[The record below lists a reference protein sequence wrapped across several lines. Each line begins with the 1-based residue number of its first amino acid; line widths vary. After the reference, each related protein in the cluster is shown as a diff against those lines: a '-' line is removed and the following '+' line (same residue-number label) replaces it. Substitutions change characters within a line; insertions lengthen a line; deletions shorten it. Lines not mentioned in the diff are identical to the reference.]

1 MAVYRKKDGG
11 PNTKFYESPDTI
23 SQFDAVRQ
31 WLQKNCKK
39 YIQADP
45 PTAKGLS
52 TLVNQ
57 LVLFQEEAF
66 GKNVSKPPL
75 TRLPMR
81 CFMDFRP
88 GGGLCHI
95 LASVYKFKSEQG
107 WRRFDFQSP
116 SRMDRNVEMFMTI
129 EKTLVLNKCMTLPNI
144 FIMPEVEKQLVP
156 RLKDIIKRHQGTIAE
171 NPDDASHLVHP
182 PLPTTDGPEDW
193 VRVVFRKDKGVM
205 LHWWFYPDSF
215 DTWVTAPEID
225 MDAETPSESSE
236 SPFEVNA
243 RWLLD
248 LDEYNEWMNV
258 DDYEVEM
265 DALGR
270 RRSPRGKYTIDELL
284 AGVDGDKKDKKGGKK
299 RKRSPSP
306 ISDKRKRKGST
317 RTPSLLT
324 KKKSLRG
331 EDECED
337 LTKDMEEPSP
347 EPSVQEVHVQKN
359 TNNPRSSKD
368 ESQPLKGGTLLELD
382 GNDIDDKV
390 DKDEKSKSSRPDSP
404 NSQSRDKPP
413 EDNQDDNVTE
423 QANHI
428 IIPSY
433 AAWFDYNSVHAIERR
448 GLPEFFNLKNK
459 SKTPEVYIAYRNFMI
474 DTYRLN
480 PTEYLTVTACRRNL
494 AGDVCAIMRVHAF
507 LEQWGL
513 VNYQVDADSR
523 PTPMGPPSTSHF
535 HVLADTPSGL
545 QPLNPPRTQQ
555 PSAAQTMLNLDKP
568 KETPEVKTEDGAA
581 AKPVVNDSNFGL
593 RLDQYAKKNAYMKNK
608 AAATVSREWT
618 EQETLLLLEAL
629 EMFKD
634 DWNKVCEHVGSRTQD
649 ECILH
654 FLRLPIEDPYLDDPG
669 SGGGALGPL
678 AFQPIPFSK
687 SGNPIMSTVSFLAS
701 VVDPRIAAA
710 AAQAAMEEFA
720 KIKDEVPSA
729 LLDAHIK
736 NVEAAAANGNTDP
749 KSGLDMTGIA
759 GTLEKDDAA
768 EEGADKDGK
777 KEATEVQAAQPSMQI
792 KVEANE
798 EKTEAMEVDPP
809 AQDKTDVPNSTDAK
823 VANATDSSESTAET
837 KENAE
842 MNGDKTGSDSQPE
855 SNEIVP
861 MKAPETEQERVIK
874 DAQLSTAAAAA
885 LGAAAVKA
893 KHLAAVEE
901 RKIKSLVAL
910 LVETQM
916 KKLEIKLR
924 HFEELEA
931 IMDRERET
939 LEYQRQQLIQERQ
952 QFHME
957 QLRAAEFRARQQAH
971 TVLMSNQPG
980 STEQGRD
987 SPVPGPGQTQA
998 ARSYPTSKSPGA
1010 ASLNHQSVASPSITS
1025 PHAVPVPVSATTPQP
1040 SPSPVPP
1047 SPSPA
1052 APAIPHPSPAAP
1064 IPSPGPPQIPPPGQ
1078 QIVSQMT
1085 QPMPPQMPPQQQMVQ
1100 PMPPQQQMPPQQMA
1114 QTVVPPQQQMP
1125 PQQMPPQQMP
1135 PQQMPMHP
1143 YGGQPPQQQVRVPPP
1158 SQQQPP
1164 PQQHPLQHSY
1174 MQQGHPP
1181 PSGPPQGMGMA
1192 PHMMQQQH
1200 HNRPPPMGATHYPP
1214 SGPYPSN
1221 GAMMQHSGMRPA
1233 GPGMMAGGMQAM
1245 QRPQHGMPPV
1255 PSAQAPQGHGPNMG
1269 NEASMA
1275 SPMVGP
1281 PQPQA
1286 TGPPDVSDSSN
1297 SNSSE
1302 AMNIAAAANQQ

>member
-1 MAVYRKKDGG
+1 MTCYRKKDGG
-11 PNTKFYESPDTI
+11 PNVKFYESPETI
-23 SQFDAVRQ
+23 AQFDTVRQ

-45 PTAKGLS
+45 PTAKGLAA
-52 TLVNQ
+52 LVNQ
-57 LVLFQEEAF
+57 LVQFQEDAF
-66 GKNVSKPPL
+66 GRTVSKPPL
-75 TRLPMR
+75 TRLPMK
-81 CFMDFRP
+81 CFLDFRP
-88 GGGLCHI
+88 SGSLCHI
-95 LASVYKFKSEQG
+95 LAAVYKFKSEQG

-129 EKTLVLNKCMTLPNI
+129 EKTLVQNKCLTLPHI

-193 VRVVFRKDKGVM
+193 VRVVFRRDKNVM

-215 DTWVTAPEID
+215 DTWVTGAEID
-225 MDAETPSESSE
+225 QEPDIPD
-236 SPFEVNA
+236 PVDGPYEVNA

-248 LDEYNEWMNV
+248 LDTFNEWMNV

-270 RRSPRGKYTIDELL
+270 RRSPRGKYTIEELL
-284 AGVDGDKKDKKGGKK
+284 AGVDSDKKDKKGKK

-306 ISDKRKRKGST
+306 VSEKRKNKSRSSRGPT
-317 RTPSLLT
+317 LLT

-331 EDECED
+331 DDEMDD

-347 EPSVQEVHVQKN
+347 EPNVQEVHIQKN
-359 TNNPRSSKD
+359 TNNPRSNKD

-382 GNDIDDKV
+382 GNDTDDKG
-390 DKDEKSKSSRPDSP
+390 DKEEKMKTSRPGSP
-404 NSQSRDKPP
+404 NSQSRDKLP

-428 IIPSY
+428 VIPSY

-545 QPLNPPRTQQ
+545 QPLNPPRTNQ
-555 PSAAQTMLNLDKP
+555 PSAAQQMLNLDKG
-568 KETPEVKTEDGAA
+568 KETPEVKTEEGVT
-581 AKPVVNDSNFGL
+581 KPPINDNFGL

-629 EMFKD
+629 EMYKD

-669 SGGGALGPL
+669 AGGGALGPL

-687 SGNPIMSTVSFLAS
+687 AGNPIMSTVSFLAS

-710 AAQAAMEEFA
+710 AAQAAMDEFA

-736 NVEAAAANGNTDP
+736 NVEAAAADGNSDP

-759 GTLEKDDAA
+759 GTLEREEG
-768 EEGADKDGK
+768 EEGADKENK
-777 KEATEVQAAQPSMQI
+777 KENAPAPAQQNDTAAVAGPNIQI
-792 KVEANE
+792 KMEVEE
-798 EKTEAMEVDPP
+798 GKTEPMDVDQSS
-809 AQDKTDVPNSTDAK
+809 QDKTETSAEKPPNA
-823 VANATDSSESTAET
+823 ANSESGEAVPENP
-837 KENAE
+837 ENAE
-842 MNGDKTGSDSQPE
+842 VNGEKEKEDTPE
-855 SNEIVP
+855 EPIETTP
-861 MKAPETEQERVIK
+861 PKAPETEQERTVK

-971 TVLMSNQPG
+971 AMMMTPPNSNSG
-980 STEQGRD
+980 EQGRD
-987 SPVPGPGQTQA
+987 SPVSLSGQCPPQA
-998 ARSYPTSKSPGA
+998 RATYPTSKSPGSTS
-1010 ASLNHQSVASPSITS
+1010 ASVNHQSVASPSITS
-1025 PHAVPVPVSATTPQP
+1025 PHAVPVPVTATTPQP

-1052 APAIPHPSPAAP
+1052 APTLHPPSQPSPHPSPHPSPAPP
-1064 IPSPGPPQIPPPGQ
+1064 IPSPGPPQIPP
-1078 QIVSQMT
+1078 SN
-1085 QPMPPQMPPQQQMVQ
+1085 
-1100 PMPPQQQMPPQQMA
+1100 
-1114 QTVVPPQQQMP
+1114 
-1125 PQQMPPQQMP
+1125 
-1135 PQQMPMHP
+1135 QQMPMHP
-1143 YGGQPPQQQVRVPPP
+1143 YVGQQPQQQPPPQQQQQQQ
-1158 SQQQPP
+1158 QQQPP
-1164 PQQHPLQHSY
+1164 PQQHPMQQHPY
-1174 MQQGHPP
+1174 MQGHPQP
-1181 PSGPPQGMGMA
+1181 GPPPNMGMA
-1192 PHMMQQQH
+1192 PQMMQH
-1200 HNRPPPMGATHYPP
+1200 HNRPPPMPGPHYPP
-1214 SGPYPSN
+1214 AGNYPPN
-1221 GAMMQHSGMRPA
+1221 GTMMPHGGLRPA
-1233 GPGMMAGGMQAM
+1233 GPGMMSPGMMPGGVP
-1245 QRPQHGMPPV
+1245 RPQHGMPPV
-1255 PSAQAPQGHGPNMG
+1255 PSAQPTQGHPNM
-1269 NEASMA
+1269 NSEPPMQN
-1275 SPMVGP
+1275 PMVGP
-1281 PQPQA
+1281 PQAQV

-1297 SNSSE
+1297 SSSSE
-1302 AMNIAAAANQQ
+1302 TMNMAAANQP

>member
-1 MAVYRKKDGG
+1 MTCYRKKDGG
-11 PNTKFYESPDTI
+11 PNVKFYESPETI
-23 SQFDAVRQ
+23 TQFDTVRQ

-45 PTAKGLS
+45 PTAKGLAA
-52 TLVNQ
+52 LVNQ
-57 LVLFQEEAF
+57 LVQFQEEAF
-66 GKNVSKPPL
+66 GRNVSKPPL
-75 TRLPMR
+75 TRLPMK
-81 CFMDFRP
+81 CFLDFRP
-88 GGGLCHI
+88 SGALCHI

-129 EKTLVLNKCMTLPNI
+129 EKTLVQNKCLTLPNI

-193 VRVVFRKDKGVM
+193 VRVVFRRDKSVM
-205 LHWWFYPDSF
+205 LHWWFYPDSY

-225 MDAETPSESSE
+225 QEPE
-236 SPFEVNA
+236 SPEAQDGPYEVNA

-270 RRSPRGKYTIDELL
+270 RRSPRGKYTIEELL
-284 AGVDGDKKDKKGGKK
+284 AGVDVDKKDKKAGKK

-306 ISDKRKRKGST
+306 VSEKRKRKGSSRNPT
-317 RTPSLLT
+317 IIT

-331 EDECED
+331 DDESDD

-347 EPSVQEVHVQKN
+347 EPNVQEVHIPKN

-368 ESQPLKGGTLLELD
+368 NESQPLKGGTLLELD
-382 GNDIDDKV
+382 GNETDDKG
-390 DKDEKSKSSRPDSP
+390 DKDEKSKTSRPGSP

-513 VNYQVDADSR
+513 INYQVDADSR

-555 PSAAQTMLNLDKP
+555 PSAAQQMLNLDKG
-568 KETPEVKTEDGAA
+568 KENAETKTEEGT
-581 AKPVVNDSNFGL
+581 AKPAVNDNFGL

-629 EMFKD
+629 EMYKD

-669 SGGGALGPL
+669 AGGGALGPL

-736 NVEAAAANGNTDP
+736 NVEAAAADGNTDP

-759 GTLEKDDAA
+759 GTLDRDEGG
-768 EEGADKDGK
+768 EGADKEK
-777 KEATEVQAAQPSMQI
+777 KDTSQTSQTQQGTTSLPANVEV
-792 KVEANE
+792 KVENV
-798 EKTEAMEVDPP
+798 EKTEPMDVDQSSQEKSEISADNKPLPANTESSEV
-809 AQDKTDVPNSTDAK
+809 TDQSENTE
-823 VANATDSSESTAET
+823 ANADKSGTDSQQES
-837 KENAE
+837 
-842 MNGDKTGSDSQPE
+842 SDA
-855 SNEIVP
+855 VP
-861 MKAPETEQERVIK
+861 PKPAETEQERVLK

-971 TVLMSNQPG
+971 AMLITQSGG
-980 STEQGRD
+980 SGEQGRD
-987 SPVPGPGQTQA
+987 SPSLPGQCSSQQS
-998 ARSYPTSKSPGA
+998 RSTYPTSKSPGSNA
-1010 ASLNHQSVASPSITS
+1010 GSLSHQSVASPSIAS
-1025 PHAVPVPVSATTPQP
+1025 PHAVPVPVAATTPQP

-1052 APAIPHPSPAAP
+1052 APTLHPPSQPSPHPSPAPP
-1064 IPSPGPPQIPPPGQ
+1064 IPSPGPPQIPP
-1078 QIVSQMT
+1078 T
-1085 QPMPPQMPPQQQMVQ
+1085 N
-1100 PMPPQQQMPPQQMA
+1100 
-1114 QTVVPPQQQMP
+1114 
-1125 PQQMPPQQMP
+1125 
-1135 PQQMPMHP
+1135 QQMPMHT
-1143 YGGQPPQQQVRVPPP
+1143 YVG
-1158 SQQQPP
+1158 QQPP
-1164 PQQHPLQHSY
+1164 PQQQ
-1174 MQQGHPP
+1174 HPP
-1181 PSGPPQGMGMA
+1181 VQHTYMPSHPPAGPPQSMGMA
-1192 PHMMQQQH
+1192 PQMMTH
-1200 HNRPPPMGATHYPP
+1200 HNRPPPIPGPHYPP
-1214 SGPYPSN
+1214 AGAYPPN
-1221 GAMMQHSGMRPA
+1221 GSVMPHGGLRPVV
-1233 GPGMMAGGMQAM
+1233 PGIMTAGGMPSGVP
-1245 QRPQHGMPPV
+1245 RPQHGMPPI
-1255 PSAQAPQGHGPNMG
+1255 PSAQPTPGHAQGMG
-1269 NEASMA
+1269 AEPSMS

-1281 PQPQA
+1281 PQPQV
-1286 TGPPDVSDSSN
+1286 TGPDPSDSSN
-1297 SNSSE
+1297 SSSSE
-1302 AMNIAAAANQQ
+1302 TMNMAASSNQP